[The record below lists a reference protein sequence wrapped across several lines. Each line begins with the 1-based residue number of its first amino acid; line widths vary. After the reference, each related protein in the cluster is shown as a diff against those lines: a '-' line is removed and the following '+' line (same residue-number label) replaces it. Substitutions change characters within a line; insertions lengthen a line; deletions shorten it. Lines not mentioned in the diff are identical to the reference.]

1 MKKYIPYI
9 IGVILLFSSCLFF
22 IESSYLSFIL
32 IFGAGLLCFP
42 EISNK
47 INNNFISKNKIVLIV
62 LLFII
67 GANLKKSEAEL
78 KEKTFWSK
86 NSEIKD
92 KKFQELSLDQK
103 QTFLNQIILGDFKPF
118 STIAMQ
124 IEIQLEQG
132 LKNYIKY
139 PETIQY
145 KNAEGWGDFA
155 SFTKNSAIVDNDKGV
170 LIAIGEFKSEN
181 KLGMEV
187 RSKYVIRYKILDDS
201 FLIED
206 INIE

>member
-1 MKKYIPYI
+1 MKA
-9 IGVILLFSSCLFF
+9 LLIFA
-22 IESSYLSFIL
+22 LSFIVVNI
-32 IFGAGLLCFP
+32 IFTECEQKII
-42 EISNK
+42 EI
-47 INNNFISKNKIVLIV
+47 
-62 LLFII
+62 
-67 GANLKKSEAEL
+67 E
-78 KEKTFWSK
+78 FWSK

-103 QTFLNQIILGDFKPF
+103 QTYLNQIILGDFKPF

-124 IEIQLEQG
+124 IEMGLEQR

-155 SFTKNSAIVDNDKGV
+155 SFTRNSAIVDNDKGV

-187 RSKYVIRYKILDDS
+187 RSKYVIRYKILDDN